1 MARDIKFWKEDG
13 SFKLRVC
20 GVIQVKDKILI
31 DNCDNAPFW
40 GYPGGHVEIGEDTRK
55 AVVRE
60 IREETNIDAEIVK
73 NLASIQLFFTR
84 DDNMPFHE
92 IGFYYLM
99 KANIEPKD
107 FSIEENDK
115 GKLRKHEFKWITK
128 EELKNLDVRP
138 TALKEVILSNLENQE
153 IISYIT
159 D

>member
-1 MARDIKFWKEDG
+1 MARDVKFWKEDG

-20 GVIQVKDKILI
+20 GVVQVGDKILI

-40 GYPGGHVEIGEDTRK
+40 GYPGGHVELGESTRE

-60 IREETNIDAEIVK
+60 VKEEIGVDAEIIK

-84 DDNMPFHE
+84 EDGKPFHE

-99 KANIEPKD
+99 KANIEPKNLT
-107 FSIEENDK
+107 IEENDK
-115 GKLRKHEFKWITK
+115 GRLRKHQFRWVTK

-138 TALKEVILSNLENQE
+138 TELKKVILNDLENQE
-153 IISYIT
+153 IISYVT
-159 D
+159 K

>member
-1 MARDIKFWKEDG
+1 MARDVKFWKEDG

-20 GVIQVKDKILI
+20 GVVQVGDKILI

-40 GYPGGHVEIGEDTRK
+40 GYPGGHVELGESTRE

-60 IREETNIDAEIVK
+60 VKEEIGVDAEIIK

-84 DDNMPFHE
+84 EDGKPFHE

-99 KANIEPKD
+99 KANIEPKNLT
-107 FSIEENDK
+107 IEENDK
-115 GKLRKHEFKWITK
+115 GKLRKHQFRWVTK

-138 TALKEVILSNLENQE
+138 TELKKVIPNDLENQE
-153 IISYIT
+153 IISYVT
-159 D
+159 K

>member
-1 MARDIKFWKEDG
+1 MARDVKFWKEDG

-20 GVIQVKDKILI
+20 GVVQVGDKILI

-40 GYPGGHVEIGEDTRK
+40 GYPGGHVELGENTRE

-60 IREETNIDAEIVK
+60 VKEEIGVDAEIIK

-84 DDNMPFHE
+84 EDGKPFHE

-99 KANIEPKD
+99 KANTEPKNLT
-107 FSIEENDK
+107 IEENDK
-115 GKLRKHEFKWITK
+115 GKLRKHQFRWVTK

-138 TALKEVILSNLENQE
+138 TELKKVILNDLENQE
-153 IISYIT
+153 IISYVT
-159 D
+159 K

>member
-1 MARDIKFWKEDG
+1 MARDVKFWKEDG

-20 GVIQVKDKILI
+20 GVVQVGDKILI

-40 GYPGGHVEIGEDTRK
+40 GYPGGHVELGESTRE

-60 IREETNIDAEIVK
+60 VKEEIGVDAEIIK

-84 DDNMPFHE
+84 EDGKPFHE

-99 KANIEPKD
+99 KANIEPKNLT
-107 FSIEENDK
+107 IEENDK
-115 GKLRKHEFKWITK
+115 GKLRKHQFRWVTK

-138 TALKEVILSNLENQE
+138 TELKKVILNDLGNQE
-153 IISYIT
+153 IISYVSK
-159 D
+159 

>member
-1 MARDIKFWKEDG
+1 MARDVKFWKEDG

-20 GVIQVKDKILI
+20 GVVQVGDKILI

-40 GYPGGHVEIGEDTRK
+40 GYPGGHVELGESTRE

-60 IREETNIDAEIVK
+60 VKEEIGVDAEIIK

-84 DDNMPFHE
+84 EDGKPFHE

-99 KANIEPKD
+99 KANIEPKNLT
-107 FSIEENDK
+107 IEENDK
-115 GKLRKHEFKWITK
+115 GKLRKHQFRWVTK

-138 TALKEVILSNLENQE
+138 TELKKVILNDLENQE
-153 IISYIT
+153 IISYVSN
-159 D
+159 

>member
-1 MARDIKFWKEDG
+1 
-13 SFKLRVC
+13 
-20 GVIQVKDKILI
+20 
-31 DNCDNAPFW
+31 
-40 GYPGGHVEIGEDTRK
+40 
-55 AVVRE
+55 
-60 IREETNIDAEIVK
+60 
-73 NLASIQLFFTR
+73 
-84 DDNMPFHE
+84 MPFHE

-138 TALKEVILSNLENQE
+138 TALKEVILNNLENQE